1 MVLGW
6 TQHYFRKR
14 KFQKNVIDD
23 RHNKKINSDACD
35 YNIYYMYM
43 YIYQIYI
50 YITNKKITRTT
61 KQKTLYNK
69 QQIAKNKKKTHTQQ
83 QVYITQIQHFH
94 FENIFLYFIILY
106 NNNNRYNI

>member
-35 YNIYYMYM
+35 YNILYVHVH
-43 YIYQIYI
+43 ILDIYI
-50 YITNKKITRTT
+50 HY
-61 KQKTLYNK
+61 KQKNYKNNK
-69 QQIAKNKKKTHTQQ
+69 TKDIIQQTTDCKKQKKDTHTTTS
-83 QVYITQIQHFH
+83 IHNTDTTFS
-94 FENIFLYFIILY
+94 F
-106 NNNNRYNI
+106 